1 MIFYNWAN
9 PQQYLI
15 RVMLDSI
22 YSCYVFNNI
31 MINISALEAVKVFS
45 YDLNHVD
52 NFKTS
57 IMIQLGSCVTYET

>member
-1 MIFYNWAN
+1 MKFYNWAN

-15 RVMLDSI
+15 RVMQ